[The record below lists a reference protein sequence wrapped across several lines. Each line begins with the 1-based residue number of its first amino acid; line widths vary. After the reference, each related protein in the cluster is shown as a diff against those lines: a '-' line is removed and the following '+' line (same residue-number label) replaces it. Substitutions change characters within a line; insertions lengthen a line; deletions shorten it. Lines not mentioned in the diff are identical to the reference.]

1 LNYLQ
6 KMVKNST
13 QELSV
18 WKKML
23 TVGSKWEDKDQILD
37 VIYWGR
43 QLLAIIMGL
52 VWGYLGFTGIFGLT
66 SFVITNSIAV
76 YFYSINFNTDNDD
89 VMQDVK
95 EGFMTSFASFLVS
108 WILIYS
114 ALYF

>member
-1 LNYLQ
+1 MHFN
-6 KMVKNST
+6 
-13 QELSV
+13 EP
-18 WKKML
+18 
-23 TVGSKWEDKDQILD
+23 KDQFLD

-43 QLLAIIMGL
+43 QLLAILMGL
-52 VWGYLGFTGIFGLT
+52 IWGYLGLTGILGLS
-66 SFVITNSIAV
+66 SFVISNSIAV
-76 YFYSINFNTDNDD
+76 YIYSINFNVENDD